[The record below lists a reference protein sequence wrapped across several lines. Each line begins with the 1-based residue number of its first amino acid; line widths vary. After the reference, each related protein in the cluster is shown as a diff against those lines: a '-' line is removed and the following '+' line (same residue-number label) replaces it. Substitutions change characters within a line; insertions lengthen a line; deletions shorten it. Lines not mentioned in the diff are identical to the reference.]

1 VRLLLLLAAFTAF
14 GPMSLDLY
22 LPAFPEI
29 ARTYGTDTGSVQLT
43 MSACLLGLGV
53 GQVLWGPISDRYG
66 RRLPLAV
73 GLSIFVIASLL
84 IVVAPT
90 FLALIL
96 LRLLQALGGSAGI
109 VVARACVRDLFSG
122 VELARAMSLIVTVFA
137 LAPVVAPLIGSAILA
152 VAPWQWTF
160 VALALFGAAC
170 LVGVALMPETL
181 PADRRTDH
189 GFGGAL
195 RQYGT
200 IISSSQFRKTA
211 AIAALGS
218 TALFTYIS
226 ASPAVLMDSY
236 GLSETGFAVSFAA
249 LSLCFALGA
258 QINMRLLKTHRVVVL
273 LRSSVAMQLLASLV
287 VLIAALMT
295 AALPWLLVPLV
306 IALMTV
312 AGVNSNAMALSLDP
326 FPKSAAS
333 AAALV
338 GGLQMSMGAIAS
350 GVFSAMTL
358 RPAVEMGLGMTI
370 AGAVSVSLIGVG
382 LLRGRSS
389 ARSSSKAEPSD
400 VRTV

>member
-1 VRLLLLLAAFTAF
+1 MPRLRLLLLLAALTAF

-43 MSACLLGLGV
+43 MSACLLGLGA

-73 GLSIFVIASLL
+73 GLIIFVFASLL
-84 IVVAPT
+84 ITVAPT
-90 FLALIL
+90 FQVLII
-96 LRLLQALGGSAGI
+96 LRLVQALGGSAGI
-109 VVARACVRDLFSG
+109 VIARACVRDLYSG
-122 VELARAMSLIVTVFA
+122 VELARAMSAIVTVFA

-160 VALALFGAAC
+160 VALAVFGVAC

-181 PADRRTDH
+181 TAERRSDH
-189 GFGGAL
+189 GFTGAM
-195 RQYGT
+195 RQYGS
-200 IISSSQFRKTA
+200 IIGSGQFRKTA

-236 GLSETGFAVSFAA
+236 GLSEGGFALTFAG

-273 LRSSVAMQLLASLV
+273 LRSSVAAQLAASIV
-287 VLIAALMT
+287 VLVAALLS
-295 AALPWLLVPLV
+295 AALAWLMIPLV

-326 FPKSAAS
+326 FPRSAAS

-338 GGLQMSMGAIAS
+338 GGLQMTMGALAS
-350 GVFSAMTL
+350 AVFSAMTL
-358 RPAVEMGLGMTI
+358 RPPVEMGLGMTI
-370 AGAVSVSLIGVG
+370 AGAVSLSLIGAG
-382 LLRGRSS
+382 LLRGRSHAVS
-389 ARSSSKAEPSD
+389 L
-400 VRTV
+400 T